1 MPTRWGIGW
10 RHIERDILPLYN
22 SSAQPLS
29 YWCRS
34 LAVDSSRAGQTD
46 NQKLGATS
54 SAWEERNA
62 PFVCLLAAQCVPR
75 CALSH
80 LCSCGQL
87 GPVEGLGLP
96 VSIYKCFLVSPEGK
110 IEAIEIVEARKDP
123 DALAQ
128 ARDLLKSK
136 RQIAFVEVW
145 KGGRLVD
152 RLWRE

>member
-1 MPTRWGIGW
+1 
-10 RHIERDILPLYN
+10 
-22 SSAQPLS
+22 
-29 YWCRS
+29 
-34 LAVDSSRAGQTD
+34 
-46 NQKLGATS
+46 
-54 SAWEERNA
+54 
-62 PFVCLLAAQCVPR
+62 
-75 CALSH
+75 
-80 LCSCGQL
+80 
-87 GPVEGLGLP
+87 